1 MSSGS
6 INIADILE
14 SHAAIIGDRIAVI
27 TDDCFYTYGEIN
39 HRANKL
45 ANHLLACGFKAGD
58 HIAIH
63 SRNRI
68 EWIDAFYACLK
79 IRAVPININYRYTKN
94 ELKYLYNNSHARG
107 VIVSQEF
114 YDDVA
119 SIYSELPKLRWVGTI
134 ETMYENAVRHVKAIQ
149 DFEKRSGDDLYITY
163 TGGTTGMPKGV
174 MWRQEDLIY
183 AAMNKSRGD
192 LPIENAPQISLEAL
206 DRPNQTRIMCNS
218 PMMHASGQWM
228 MGSAL
233 MIGAIFV
240 LYTQKSFTG
249 PECLALAEK
258 AEVNS
263 MNVIGDGM
271 ASVII
276 DELNKNKYNLSSLI
290 SINNG
295 GAFLSEDNK
304 NKILQLLPGRFVMD
318 VYGGSEIGGVL
329 TKIHTNDNKS
339 NFNNNTLIKVFDDSL
354 NECDPNILGKIG
366 KSGHIPLGYYNDLDK
381 TNEVFKVINGIRWSI
396 PGDLGYKDEHGD
408 IILRGRDSLCIN
420 TGGEKVY
427 PDEVESVVRSYPGIH
442 DAVVFGTPHPVW
454 GERVSCCI
462 VCDGFVDIDKIKA
475 YCKTNLADYKVP
487 KVFNMIESIPRNEI
501 GKIDYQSLKLRAL
514 Q

>member
-14 SHAAIIGDRIAVI
+14 SHAAMIGDRIAVI
-27 TDDCFYTYGEIN
+27 TDDCIYTYGEIN

-45 ANHLLACGFKAGD
+45 ANHLLSCGFKKGD

-94 ELKYLYNNSHARG
+94 ELKYLYNDSDAVG
-107 VIVSQEF
+107 SIVSQEF

-119 SIYSELPKLRWVGTI
+119 SIYSELPKLRWVGVI
-134 ETMYENAVRHVKAIQ
+134 ESMYENAIRYTKAIQ
-149 DFEKRSGDDLYITY
+149 SFEARSGDDLYITY

-192 LPIENAPQISLEAL
+192 LPIKDSYQISLETL
-206 DRPNQTRIMCNS
+206 DKKQQARIMCNS

-233 MIGAIFV
+233 MIGAVFI

-249 PECLALAEK
+249 PACLALAEK
-258 AEVNS
+258 TQAHS

-271 ASVII
+271 ASAIV
-276 DELNKNKYNLSSLI
+276 DELNKNKYNLPNLM

-304 NKILQLLPGRFVMD
+304 NNLLKLLPGRFVMD

-329 TKIHTNDNKS
+329 TRIHTDNNNP
-339 NFNNNTLIKVFDDSL
+339 NFNNNTLIKVFDEL
-354 NECDPNILGKIG
+354 YNECNINVTGKIG
-366 KSGHIPLGYYNDLDK
+366 KSGHIPLGYYNDINK
-381 TNEVFKVINGIRWSI
+381 TNEIFKLIDGVRWSI
-396 PGDLGYKDEHGD
+396 PGDLGYKDGNGN
-408 IILRGRDSLCIN
+408 IVLRGRDSLCIN

-427 PDEVESVVRSYPGIH
+427 PDEVESTVKSYPGIN

-454 GERVSCCI
+454 GERVSCYIICN
-462 VCDGFVDIDKIKA
+462 DIIDINEIKA
-475 YCKTNLADYKVP
+475 YCRKNLADYKVP
-487 KVFNMIESIPRNEI
+487 KVFTVVDAIPRNEI
-501 GKIDYQSLKLRAL
+501 GKVDYALLKSGSYE
-514 Q
+514 